1 MPLNGIYAWKDDS
14 LAPEERVDRFFN
26 LIDHA
31 VENGIPL
38 ADLYRREHL
47 KEFLLYLL
55 RRYDEPCKTCT
66 IRTTKGSTHA

>member
-38 ADLYRREHL
+38 ADMYRREHL

-66 IRTTKGSTHA
+66 LRTTKGSQHA